1 MKNFIWG
8 VLLFVLNIF
17 ILYQNYTK
25 NFTFP
30 TTFFIESNQ
39 MMSFIIGI
47 VYAQQCRKLDFRQI
61 LGIASN
67 SFVFAILT
75 TILFWIYGAPVKFQF
90 TVLLFIGIFICMFI
104 SYWLYYWLFC
114 PTKYKTK
121 YKNKYKRKKYQ
132 KHMNKQNLNKQ

>member
-30 TTFFIESNQ
+30 TVFFIESNQ
-39 MMSFIIGI
+39 MMAFIIGI
-47 VYAQQCRKLDFRQI
+47 VYSQQCRKFDLRHI
-61 LGIASN
+61 LGVASN
-67 SFVFAILT
+67 SLVFSVLT
-75 TILFWIYGAPVKFQF
+75 TIIFAIYGAPVNLKF
-90 TVLLFIGIFICMFI
+90 TMLLFIGIFICMFI

-114 PTKYKTK
+114 PTKYK
-121 YKNKYKRKKYQ
+121 NKYKRKQYQ
-132 KHMNKQNLNKQ
+132 KNIKNLKNKKNK

>member
-30 TTFFIESNQ
+30 TDFFIESNQ
-39 MMSFIIGI
+39 MMAFIIGI
-47 VYAQQCRKLDFRQI
+47 VYAQQCRKFDLPHI
-61 LGIASN
+61 LGIACN
-67 SFVFAILT
+67 SLVFSVLITIIFAI
-75 TILFWIYGAPVKFQF
+75 YEAPVRFSF
-90 TVLLFIGIFICMFI
+90 TILLFIGIFVCMFV

-114 PTKYKTK
+114 PAKYKKK
-121 YKNKYKRKKYQ
+121 YKQKQPKKSK
-132 KHMNKQNLNKQ
+132 KHA